1 MARFHVRARTVD
13 MLGRQQIAGIP
24 TAISELFKNAHDAYA
39 KKVEVDY
46 FREDDLLVI
55 RDDGLG
61 MTRNDFEKRWLTLG
75 TESKLGPSHGLSP
88 PPRDPDQPK
97 RPILGEKGIGRL
109 AIAILG
115 PQLFVLTRA
124 RKEGVPDDKLVAAF
138 LNWRLFELP
147 GIDLDDIEIPVRE
160 FPAAILPDGA
170 AVKEMAVE
178 YSYVLDKVV
187 DRIDQDSLATI
198 RRDLEEFDLDPRKLS
213 ADLGLPSLSGE
224 GTGTH
229 FFVKPMERLVQDD
242 MDTRESNKATKDSNK
257 PTNFE
262 KHLLGFTNTMTPGSM
277 VPPIVARFR
286 DYPDEGAPRELLGES
301 AFFTPEEFLTVDHR
315 IEGRFDEYGQFQG
328 NVRVYQMKPDS
339 YVLNWNEGVGRKT
352 LCGPFALS
360 VAILQGERSAT
371 LVPPEEYARMSKK
384 TERLGG
390 LYIYRDGIRVQP
402 YGGADYDWLD
412 IERRRTLGAGYYYYS
427 FRRMFG
433 AIELTSAANGAL
445 NEKAGRE
452 GFSENSAYRQF
463 RSILINFFLQSAADF
478 FREEGARSDGWEQKR
493 QELQE
498 ADAKRRHR
506 ERQVKA
512 KKHDFE
518 RSLGRFF
525 SGLDG
530 QVIEKETEKT
540 LAAVK
545 RNTDQVLR
553 SKRDSK
559 AKALALM
566 RIERDGRGELQE
578 IRKRSI
584 IVKPRVGLSRKLSN
598 QWLDYSQEFERLENE
613 VLRPIELQIEEYVST
628 TAEKCELPFHR
639 FLRIDSAVRQRSKKA
654 LGTVRSLKKESDTA
668 ISKVAA
674 IAQST
679 ARDSFRTMNST
690 VDEVLAELES
700 LKRERIGDGPLVE
713 KRREFEQKIDSVCE
727 HERMR
732 LLRMKEQLN
741 ELGQSWADAGF
752 DSIDIVAALEEE
764 LEELRDQRDIDLEM
778 VQIGMAVSI
787 VSHEFEKTVGALRDG
802 FRRMSAWAHANPDL
816 DDLYRNMRGAFDHL
830 DGYLSMF
837 TPFDRRLYGNKAKIH
852 GAEIYKFIGDL
863 FERRLERHSVALTQ
877 TEAFREA
884 AVFGYYSTFFSVF
897 ANLIDNSIFWL
908 RDIKDRPREIILDAS
923 NGALVIRDNGS
934 GVWAGDRSNI
944 FSLRFSRKPGG
955 RGMGLYISRAALHKD
970 GWDLTLEG
978 GKPSAGAAFRISRLE
993 ESNAE
998 R

>member
-1 MARFHVRARTVD
+1 MARFQVRARTVD

-39 KKVEVDY
+39 RKVEVDY

-61 MTRNDFEKRWLTLG
+61 MTRLDFEKRWLTLG
-75 TESKLGPSHGLSP
+75 TESKLGTYQGLSP

-124 RKEGVPDDKLVAAF
+124 SKEGIPKNRLVAAF
-138 LNWRLFELP
+138 VNWRLFELP

-170 AVKEMAVE
+170 AVKEMTAE
-178 YSYVLDKVV
+178 YSYVVDKLV
-187 DRIDQDSLATI
+187 DRIDQDSLAKI

-229 FFVKPMERLVQDD
+229 FFVKPMDRLVQDD
-242 MDTRESNKATKDSNK
+242 MDTRESNKAT
-257 PTNFE
+257 NFE
-262 KHLLGFTNTMTPGSM
+262 KHLLGFTNTMTPRSKS
-277 VPPIVARFR
+277 PPIVARFR
-286 DYPDEGAPRELLGES
+286 DYPDEGAPRELLGEG

-315 IEGRFDEYGQFQG
+315 IKGRFDEYGQFQG
-328 NVRVYQMKPDS
+328 KVHVYQMKPDS
-339 YVLNWNEGVGRKT
+339 YVLNWKDGIGRKT
-352 LCGPFALS
+352 LCGPFNLS
-360 VAILQGERSAT
+360 VAILQGERSAS

-384 TERLGG
+384 TDRLGG

-433 AIELTSAANGAL
+433 AIELTSASNGAL
-445 NEKAGRE
+445 HEKAGRE

-478 FREEGARSDGWEQKR
+478 FREEGTRSDDWEKKR
-493 QELQE
+493 QELQA
-498 ADAKRRHR
+498 ADAKRKHR
-506 ERQVKA
+506 ARQVSA
-512 KKHDFE
+512 KKQAFE
-518 RSLGRFF
+518 QSLGQFF
-525 SGLDG
+525 DKLEG
-530 QVIEKETEKT
+530 QVIAKKTEET
-540 LAAVK
+540 LADVR
-545 RNTDQVLR
+545 RNTDRVVR
-553 SKRDSK
+553 SKSDPK

-566 RIERDGRGELQE
+566 RIESDGRGELQE
-578 IRKRSI
+578 IRRRSS
-584 IVKPRVGLSRKLSN
+584 IVKPRVGLSRKLYN
-598 QWLDYSQEFERLENE
+598 QWFDYSQELERLENE
-613 VLRPIELQIEEYVST
+613 VLRPVELQIEEYIST
-628 TAEKCELPFHR
+628 SADKNKLPFHK
-639 FLRIDSAVRQRSKKA
+639 FLRIDSAVQQRSKKA
-654 LGTVRSLKKESDTA
+654 LGMVRSLRKESDAA
-668 ISKVAA
+668 ISKVTA

-679 ARDSFRTMNST
+679 ARDSFRTMNSA
-690 VDEVLAELES
+690 VDEVLSELEN
-700 LKRERIGDGPLVE
+700 LKREQIGVDMLVE
-713 KRREFEQKIDSVCE
+713 KRREFEQKIDSVCDS
-727 HERMR
+727 ERAR
-732 LLRMKEQLN
+732 LLRIKEQLD
-741 ELGQSWADAGF
+741 ELGQSWSDAGF
-752 DSIDIVAALEEE
+752 DSIDIVAAMEEE

-837 TPFDRRLYGNKAKIH
+837 TPFDRRLYGNKTKIH

-863 FERRLERHSVALTQ
+863 FERRLERHSVTLTQ
-877 TEAFREA
+877 TDAFREA
-884 AVFGYYSTFFSVF
+884 TVLGYHSTFFSVF

-908 RDIKDRPREIILDAS
+908 RDIKDQPREIILDAS
-923 NGALVIRDNGS
+923 NGALVVRDNGS

-944 FSLRFSRKPGG
+944 FLLRFSRKPGG
-955 RGMGLYISRAALHKD
+955 RGLGLYISRATLNRD
-970 GWDLTLEG
+970 GWDITLEK
-978 GKPSAGAAFRISRLE
+978 GKPSSGAAFRISRLE